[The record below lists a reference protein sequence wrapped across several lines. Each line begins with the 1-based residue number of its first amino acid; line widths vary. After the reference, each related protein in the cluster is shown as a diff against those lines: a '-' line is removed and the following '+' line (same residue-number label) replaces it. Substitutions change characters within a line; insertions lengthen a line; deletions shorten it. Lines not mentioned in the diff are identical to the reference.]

1 MSELLKKGIIK
12 KEGEISKLFESMTPG
27 KTFCDVK
34 YTYPHEYVKFYW
46 DKYKTS
52 TKKNNS
58 IGGGFFE
65 FVIYTLLYREG
76 ILPFY
81 TQAKVAFVPNIEF
94 DTILYS
100 KECPVCLSLK
110 TSLRERYKQA
120 DLEAIA
126 LKYVHR
132 KAQSYLLTLDAREA
146 KATKAKIPEGLLI
159 GLDDV
164 IDCNT
169 KQIDELVTKLK
180 RMKFCESTKIDVVTG
195 NLVKLALTSGST
207 KIGGVPSGKAV
218 PKPKP

>member
-1 MSELLKKGIIK
+1 MPALVENGLIK
-12 KEGEISKLFESMTPG
+12 TEGEISRLFESVTQG
-27 KTFCDVK
+27 KSFCEVEYNK
-34 YTYPHEYVKFYW
+34 PHEYIEFYW
-46 DKYKTS
+46 DKYQNSKR
-52 TKKNNS
+52 KNNS

-65 FVIYTLLYREG
+65 FIIYTLLYREG

-100 KECPVCLSLK
+100 KERPICLSLK

-132 KAQSYLLTLDAREA
+132 KAQSYLLTLDSKEA
-146 KATKAKIPEGLLI
+146 KATKEKIPTGNLI

-169 KQIDELVTKLK
+169 SQIDELIIFLK
-180 RMKFCESTKIDVVTG
+180 KQNFCESTKIDVVTG
-195 NLVKLALTSGST
+195 NLVKT
-207 KIGGVPSGKAV
+207 IE
-218 PKPKP
+218 

>member
-1 MSELLKKGIIK
+1 MSELLNKGIIK
-12 KEGEISKLFESMTPG
+12 KEGEISRLFESMTPG
-27 KTFCDVK
+27 KSFCDVK

-46 DKYKTS
+46 DKYQAS
-52 TKKNNS
+52 EDKKNS

-65 FVIYTLLYREG
+65 FIIYTLLYREG

-100 KECPVCLSLK
+100 KERPVCLSLK

-132 KAQSYLLTLDAREA
+132 KAQSYLLTLDSKEA
-146 KATKAKIPEGLLI
+146 KTTKAKIPAGLLI

-169 KQIDELVTKLK
+169 EQIDILFAQLK
-180 RMKFCESTKIDVVTG
+180 KMSFCESTKIDVVTG
-195 NLVKLALTSGST
+195 NLVKGSS
-207 KIGGVPSGKAV
+207 VSGKGMPTGKAI
-218 PKPKP
+218 PKRK

>member
-1 MSELLKKGIIK
+1 MSALLDKGIIK
-12 KEGEISKLFESMTPG
+12 SEGEISRLFESMTPG
-27 KTFCDVK
+27 QTFCDV
-34 YTYPHEYVKFYW
+34 EYNHPREYIKFYW
-46 DKYKTS
+46 DKYQNS
-52 TKKNNS
+52 DRKNNS
-58 IGGGFFE
+58 IGGGYFE

-100 KECPVCLSLK
+100 KERPVCLSLK

-132 KAQSYLLTLDAREA
+132 KAQSYLLTLDEKEA
-146 KATKAKIPEGLLI
+146 KATKAKIPAGLLI

-169 KQIDELVTKLK
+169 DQIDNLIAILK
-180 RMKFCESTKIDVVTG
+180 TMNFAESTKIDVITG
-195 NLVKLALTSGST
+195 NLVK
-207 KIGGVPSGKAV
+207 
-218 PKPKP
+218 